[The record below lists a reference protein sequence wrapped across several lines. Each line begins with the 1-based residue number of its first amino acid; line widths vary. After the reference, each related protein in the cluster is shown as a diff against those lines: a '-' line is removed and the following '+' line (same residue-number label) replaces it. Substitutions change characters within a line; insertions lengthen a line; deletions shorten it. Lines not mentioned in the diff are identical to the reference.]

1 MAAGST
7 VRIASKK
14 RNIAWPREWYTE
26 PLELKMLLLVSV

>member
-7 VRIASKK
+7 VKIASKK

-26 PLELKMLLLVSV
+26 PLELKKFLLEMV